1 MTRFLALVLFTL
13 GAVAAGQAQPPE
25 KPDTRS
31 FELTAVE
38 PPKPALKYQL
48 LFHDAADRLNG
59 NAAILYLDA
68 ILMMGPDAKENGAN
82 AIEAYHAEDLTT
94 FNSLAEKLDMPVVL
108 DELELAGRREICD
121 WDAPFRER
129 GAYTYLP
136 HLEPIAHGLTQLIQ
150 VKALRQIE
158 QGKTA
163 DALLTLRLGYEMSDK
178 VGRDPTLVSSLVSLR
193 IMSQMNEALAR
204 LMSRPES
211 PNLYWALSGIPAR
224 QATFRHAMDTERS
237 FVALSMPSLLKLRN
251 GGELSAPEW
260 RQLFRDIWQII
271 DGGTADADRK
281 PHPDAVESASA
292 ETLQLAREEYAQSHQ
307 LAAAHVA
314 KVDPIVVLGNY
325 YYQQFVVL
333 FDEQYKLRTLPY
345 HELLPRAKDLT
356 ATVDRI
362 REEQPGNPFQVYGF
376 EPTTRRFAFADR
388 QLAALTA
395 VEALRSYAAANGGKL
410 PQRLSDVTETPVPK
424 NPATG
429 KSFEYRIDGEK
440 ATLSDTQFEPELRY
454 VVEMRR

>member
-1 MTRFLALVLFTL
+1 MTRFFALMLFTL
-13 GAVAAGQAQPPE
+13 GSVAATHAQSTE
-25 KPDTRS
+25 KPETRS
-31 FELTAVE
+31 FELTAVA

-68 ILMMGPDAKENGAN
+68 ILMMGPEAKDNGAN
-82 AIEAYHAEDLTT
+82 AIEAYRSQDMAK
-94 FNSLAEKLDMPVVL
+94 FNALAEKLDMPVVQ

-136 HLEPIAHGLTQLIQ
+136 HLEPIAHGLTQLVQ

-178 VGRDPTLVSSLVSLR
+178 VSRDPTLVSNLVSLG
-193 IMSQMNEALAR
+193 IMSQMNDALAG

-211 PNLYWALSGIPAR
+211 PNLYWALRGFPAR
-224 QATFRHAMDTERS
+224 QAAFRHAMDTERS
-237 FVALSMPSLLKLRN
+237 FVALSMPSLLRLRA
-251 GGELSAPEW
+251 GGELSAQEW
-260 RQLFRDIWQII
+260 RQLFLDIWQII

-281 PHPDAVESASA
+281 PHPDPVESASA
-292 ETLQLAREEYAQSHQ
+292 ETLRRAREEYAQAHH
-307 LAAAHVA
+307 LAAADVA
-314 KVDPIVVLGNY
+314 KVDPIIALGCLY
-325 YYQQFVVL
+325 HQQFVVL

-356 ATVDRI
+356 AAVDKI
-362 REEQPGNPFQVYGF
+362 RDEQPGNPFQVYGF
-376 EPTTRRFAFADR
+376 EPTVRRFAQADR

-395 VEALRSYAAANGGKL
+395 VEALRSYAAMNAGRL
-410 PQRLSDVTETPVPK
+410 PERLDQVTDTPVPM

-429 KSFEYRIDGEK
+429 KPFEYRVADGV
-440 ATLSDTQFEPELRY
+440 ATLSDNEFQPTLAYTVKIRQ
-454 VVEMRR
+454 